1 MKSIKRCYSRCR
13 NYICSKW
20 HDCKKSVVEWG
31 LRDSSIRNEICDD
44 YEDKLARKENA
55 KKDSTHEKGD
65 MQHDQENNVESPLSN
80 EASMVKK
87 ELLPKYFN
95 ELYQFCRE
103 FPNEKLLKEV
113 GALIQQDSSMEES
126 SSSITDKIVAKI
138 DADLADDVADPLYNI
153 VTLIR
158 KYSPVGDAG
167 MRFKSIVGVEVTSF
181 FYFPAEDE
189 RFDNNKHAVL
199 SNTPAGRY
207 IKECIFPGYV
217 YEGMIIPAIVTCK

>member
-1 MKSIKRCYSRCR
+1 MKIIKRWHSICR
-13 NYICSKW
+13 DYIRSKW

-31 LRDSSIRNEICDD
+31 LRDPSIRSEICDD
-44 YEDKLARKENA
+44 REDK
-55 KKDSTHEKGD
+55 STHEESVV
-65 MQHDQENNVESPLSN
+65 QPDQEHNAEYPLAD
-80 EASMVKK
+80 EAAMVKK

-113 GALIQQDSSMEES
+113 GALIQQNSSMEES

-181 FYFPAEDE
+181 FYFPVEDE

-199 SNTPAGRY
+199 SNAPVGRY

>member
-1 MKSIKRCYSRCR
+1 MAMKKIYYQCC
-13 NYICSKW
+13 NYFRGKW
-20 HDCKKSVVEWG
+20 HSYKKSFVEWG
-31 LRDSSIRNEICDD
+31 LQDSSIRNEICDTC
-44 YEDKLARKENA
+44 EDKLAWEKNA
-55 KKDSTHEKGD
+55 MKDSTHEQGEV
-65 MQHDQENNVESPLSN
+65 QYDQENHIESPLAN

-95 ELYQFCRE
+95 ELYQFCRD
-103 FPNEKLLKEV
+103 FPNENLLKEV
-113 GALIQQDSSMEES
+113 GALIQYNSNFDES
-126 SSSITDKIVAKI
+126 ISSITDKIVAKI
-138 DADLADDVADPLYNI
+138 DVELADDVADSLYNI
-153 VTLIR
+153 VTLIK

-167 MRFKSIVGVEVTSF
+167 ARFKSIVGVDINSY